1 MQPYEARSCRL
12 SADVG
17 SGFCVRLLF
26 CDVRSSKKPRRTA
39 FVSLYGDRKVRIC
52 CLELL
57 E

>member
-1 MQPYEARSCRL
+1 MQPYEARSWRL

-17 SGFCVRLLF
+17 SGFCVRLVF
-26 CDVRSSKKPRRTA
+26 CDVRSKGWTRRTV
-39 FVSLYGDRKVRIC
+39 FVLLYGDRNVRIC